1 MEADITNPGPAS
13 GQARRRRAQGA
24 KADQLQELL
33 CGLDPVL
40 GEWADGFIF
49 GEVWA
54 RPGLSQDERMLVA
67 ITALAATG
75 NPDQMRNYLWGALQ
89 AGIPA
94 RKIHEAL
101 LMLVVYA
108 GFPRALNAMH
118 VWRTVFD
125 AAQKAG
131 MAIDLD
137 DALADC

>member
-1 MEADITNPGPAS
+1 MTETSATSSAS
-13 GQARRRRAQGA
+13 GRELRRRAQGA

-33 CGLDPVL
+33 CGIDPVL
-40 GEWADGFIF
+40 GEWADAFVF

-67 ITALAATG
+67 ITALAVSG

-94 RKIHEAL
+94 RKIHESL

-108 GFPRALNAMH
+108 GFPRALNALY
-118 VWRTVFD
+118 VWRTVFESARASGLVD
-125 AAQKAG
+125 
-131 MAIDLD
+131 DLD
-137 DALADC
+137 HARSDG